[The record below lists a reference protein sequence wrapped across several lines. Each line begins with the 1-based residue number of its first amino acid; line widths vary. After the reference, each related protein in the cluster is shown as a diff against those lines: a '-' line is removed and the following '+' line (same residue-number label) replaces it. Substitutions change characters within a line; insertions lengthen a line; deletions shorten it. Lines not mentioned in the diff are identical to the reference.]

1 MPTGQVNETQLLRRL
16 EENDRLFSCRFRTL
30 LAGTFRRIRAVTG
43 EAQPKEKLLA
53 IERAEQ
59 RRLEKFLADE
69 VTAVFAIGEAHA
81 ALLCREKI
89 KRFEKHK
96 LSLFLPWF
104 LNASDRRLVDL
115 MNVDPKDFWL
125 RPKEAIEAF
134 RLRENMLAK
143 DVSGALWKEVRPILA
158 EHFEGVSR
166 KETLVKLEKL
176 QGVTERQAELIVTT
190 ESTYAYN
197 RGRLAGFKKAEVDY
211 VRFSAVMDA
220 RTSPQCRSRHG
231 KVMRLGSAELAGNT
245 PPLHG
250 RCRSILSPIYS
261 KYEPEEITP
270 ENTDWS
276 KAAPLSKNWRTGGAA
291 QVEKPVTPAPAS
303 DIIKGNKDIVHG
315 QNVAGKWRRRP
326 DTFKNEI
333 EDVLNYQGFDGK
345 PRLAKSKEFWQLVK
359 EDHFVGQRAYSART
373 AKELAA
379 YEKELRR
386 GKWYVECKG
395 GAQYG
400 QGMYCAADFTK
411 GENLA
416 GLYEDMQAHIK
427 FTGYANGKLYSKIET
442 LTLDKSANILQV
454 KSNKSN
460 PITKLDLINDVVYS
474 YVSKNPQLYH
484 VKTWDEAG
492 ADLFKKILH
501 DVGMTVLHK
510 KRDVGAMAAELG
522 YDAIKINGRGKSG
535 AYVVILNRTKLIL
548 LEE

>member
-59 RRLEKFLADE
+59 RRLGIFLTDE

-89 KRFEKHK
+89 KRFEEHK

-115 MNVDPKDFWL
+115 MDVDPKDFWL

-176 QGVTERQAELIVTT
+176 QGVTERRAELIVTT

-326 DTFKNEI
+326 DKFKNEI

-359 EDHFVGQRAYSART
+359 EDHFVGQRVYSAKT

-416 GLYEDMQAHIK
+416 GLYEDMQEYVRR
-427 FTGYANGKLYSKIET
+427 GGVSKPHFKVET
-442 LTLDKSANILQV
+442 LTLDKSAKILQFRQN
-454 KSNKSN
+454 KNNQITQLHLLNYLSNR
-460 PITKLDLINDVVYS
+460 
-474 YVSKNPQLYH
+474 YVRKNPHLYN
-484 VKTWDEAG
+484 VSQWSRETKELFDQAV
-492 ADLFKKILH
+492 ADIGTALF
-501 DVGMTVLHK
+501 HK
-510 KRDVGAMAAELG
+510 KRDIGAMAAELG
-522 YDAIKINGRGKSG
+522 YDAIKIGGRGKSG